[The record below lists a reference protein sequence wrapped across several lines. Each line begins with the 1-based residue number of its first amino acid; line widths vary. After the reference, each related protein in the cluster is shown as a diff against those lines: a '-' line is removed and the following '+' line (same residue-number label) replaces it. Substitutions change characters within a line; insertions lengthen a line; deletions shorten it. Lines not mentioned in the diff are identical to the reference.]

1 MESDLHPISEVNLL
15 VKYADDTNLLVAE
28 NTDVSLD
35 DEFTHAKEWTVKNCV
50 NINSHKTK
58 ELVFHRPHT
67 TKWHVPHS
75 LEGIEQVHMAKL
87 LGVIFQSNFTFVD
100 HVDAMLN

>member
-67 TKWHVPHS
+67 TKWHAPHS
-75 LEGIEQVHMAKL
+75 LEGIEQVHNGKTTWCY
-87 LGVIFQSNFTFVD
+87 FSE
-100 HVDAMLN
+100 